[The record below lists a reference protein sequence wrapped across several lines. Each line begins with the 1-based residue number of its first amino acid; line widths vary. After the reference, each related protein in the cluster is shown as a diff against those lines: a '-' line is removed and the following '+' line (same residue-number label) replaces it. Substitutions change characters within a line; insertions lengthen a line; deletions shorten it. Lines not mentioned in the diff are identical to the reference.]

1 MFIWKLR
8 ENRATT
14 RDLKPSTYAYT
25 HTHTK
30 SPWEKMR
37 ADSGKLR
44 ELQMNPD
51 ALSCRNFQHVSRQ
64 FWHTRLTI

>member
-25 HTHTK
+25 HTHT
-30 SPWEKMR
+30 
-37 ADSGKLR
+37 
-44 ELQMNPD
+44 
-51 ALSCRNFQHVSRQ
+51 H
-64 FWHTRLTI
+64 